1 MTKPPCSPKGII
13 DEAEPG
19 FFREWLQDLACNHV
33 INYPLPAC
41 GLGPAGSRNHL
52 CRFGV
57 YLRSGGAYAHFRS
70 LGGHMCTSL
79 YQLMRIALLLTA
91 IDAALVLF
99 PVTAH
104 AGSGFR
110 RAIDAGVAG
119 AKKVAVLV
127 NIDKTNQQMT
137 VSLDGVET
145 YQWRVST
152 GRAGYSTPSGT
163 YTATSMNKIW
173 YSKQWDNA
181 PMPHSIFFMKD
192 GHAIHGS
199 LDVKNLGKPVSHGC
213 VRISPKNAA
222 TLYELV
228 KENGLENTQV
238 VLTGVSPGGEYT
250 VARGQTSPRGG
261 FSGRSFGVPYYNGS
275 QGYYG
280 SPWTYSPW

>member
-1 MTKPPCSPKGII
+1 
-13 DEAEPG
+13 
-19 FFREWLQDLACNHV
+19 
-33 INYPLPAC
+33 
-41 GLGPAGSRNHL
+41 
-52 CRFGV
+52 
-57 YLRSGGAYAHFRS
+57 
-70 LGGHMCTSL
+70 MCTSL
-79 YQLMRIALLLTA
+79 NQSMRIAFLLTA

-110 RAIDAGVAG
+110 RAIDAGAAG

-127 NIDKTNQQMT
+127 NIDKTNQIMT
-137 VSLDGVET
+137 VSFDGVET

-199 LDVKNLGKPVSHGC
+199 FDVKNLGQPVSHGC

-222 TLYELV
+222 TLYALV
-228 KENGLENTQV
+228 KQNGLENTQV
-238 VLTGVSPGGEYT
+238 VVTGDSPGGAHLAFLITMDPRVTIDRHGPIHLGEGQA
-250 VARGQTSPRGG
+250 VALMGEDRANCSECIAEGIGGPRP
-261 FSGRSFGVPYYNGS
+261 R
-275 QGYYG
+275 
-280 SPWTYSPW
+280 